1 MIKSES
7 IGKIAPALLKA
18 QKEMGSAV
26 KDAKN
31 PFFKSKYA
39 DINSVREA
47 CHPSLNANGITV
59 LQPTIEHNGK
69 NYVETTLLHESGEF
83 IGALTEIVF
92 AKANDCQQQGSGIS
106 YARRYGLQSLLSL
119 GTADSDGEDAMDR
132 TPTFTPKQST
142 PVAAPIKKSSFKQE
156 VPKPLTKTPSSA
168 ELAEAAANEGWE

>member
-1 MIKSES
+1 MYKSES
-7 IGKIAPALLKA
+7 IAKLAPALLKA

-47 CHPSLNANGITV
+47 CHPALNANGITV
-59 LQPTIEHNGK
+59 LQPTVEHSGK
-69 NYVETTLLHESGEF
+69 NYVETTLLHDSGEF
-83 IGALTEIVF
+83 ISGLTEIIF

-119 GTADSDGEDAMDR
+119 GTEDSDGEGAMDR
-132 TPTFTPKQST
+132 P
-142 PVAAPIKKSSFKQE
+142 AAPALKASAPVVKKSSFKQP
-156 VPKPLTKTPSSA
+156 PKPEPVVVETPD
-168 ELAEAAANEGWE
+168 ENEDGWE